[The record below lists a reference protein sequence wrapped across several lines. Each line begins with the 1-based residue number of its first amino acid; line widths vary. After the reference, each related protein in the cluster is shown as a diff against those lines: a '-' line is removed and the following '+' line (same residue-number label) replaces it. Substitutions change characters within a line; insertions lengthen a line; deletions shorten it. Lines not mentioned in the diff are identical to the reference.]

1 MPAAR
6 EGDIHLP
13 FSLVPVSILLR
24 LDVQTEISVEAND
37 MTLSL
42 IQMTLAA
49 SLAGF
54 VAPQSDLRGL
64 SADVYE
70 IAMAS
75 DCSRAVSQ
83 VIGETGGQLL
93 SVEPSGDGNS
103 CVVTVL
109 VTGNGERP
117 RKVTVRVQI

>member
-1 MPAAR
+1 
-6 EGDIHLP
+6 
-13 FSLVPVSILLR
+13 
-24 LDVQTEISVEAND
+24 VEAKS
-37 MTLSL
+37 MTVSL
-42 IQMTLAA
+42 IQMTLIA
-49 SLAGF
+49 SLTGF

-64 SADVYE
+64 SNDVYRV
-70 IAMAS
+70 AMAS

-83 VIGETGGQLL
+83 VMDETGGQLL

-117 RKVTVRVQI
+117 RKVTVRVKI